1 MSEGL
6 NTRVIHHG
14 ESFAGDTGTVMPPIF
29 PTSTFAH
36 GNAGGFDYTR
46 SGNPNFRIL
55 DSVLASVE
63 GCAHATVFASG
74 VSAITA
80 VVSQLKQGDLV
91 LCEENLYGCTV
102 RLFEQVFAKF
112 GLKTAWA
119 DFTQPAALE
128 QIQAQTPAMVWLESP
143 TNPLLKVIDLEAVC
157 SVTQPL
163 GIPAVVDNTFAT
175 ALEQIQAQT
184 PAMVWLES
192 PTNPLLK
199 VIDLEAVCAIT
210 QPLGIPV
217 VVDNTFATAL
227 VQRPLDL
234 GATLSLTSTTK
245 YINGHSDALGGA
257 VCTNDH
263 EWHQKMVF
271 SQKALGLQP
280 SPFDCWLITRGIKTL
295 PLRLKQQMANAAA
308 LADQLADHA
317 KVNWVRYPHRS
328 DHPQHQVATRQMRAG
343 GAIVTVSFNASQEQ
357 TYALCKQLR
366 WFTMAE
372 SLGGIESLIC
382 HPATMTHAAVSAEV
396 KAKLGIDDGLVR
408 FSVGCEDLADL
419 QADLNQALE
428 LLV

>member
-1 MSEGL
+1 MQKPPDQQIPDAGL
-6 NTRVIHHG
+6 CTRVIHHG
-14 ESFAGDTGTVMPPIF
+14 TSFADDTGTVMPPIF

-55 DSVLASVE
+55 DAVLASVE
-63 GCAHATVFASG
+63 GCEYATVFGSG

-80 VVSQLKQGDLV
+80 VVSQLQQGDLV

-112 GLKTAWA
+112 GLRTQWV
-119 DFTQPAALE
+119 DFTQPDALNT
-128 QIQAQTPAMVWLESP
+128 IRESM
-143 TNPLLKVIDLEAVC
+143 
-157 SVTQPL
+157 
-163 GIPAVVDNTFAT
+163 
-175 ALEQIQAQT
+175 

-199 VIDLEAVCAIT
+199 VIDLEAVCAVT
-210 QPLGIPV
+210 QPLNIPV

-227 VQRPLDL
+227 VQKPLEL

-257 VCTNDH
+257 VCTNDPQ
-263 EWHQKMVF
+263 WHQKMVF

-295 PLRLKQQMANAAA
+295 PLRLRQQMANAAA
-308 LADQLADHA
+308 LADQLADHP
-317 KVNWVRYPHRS
+317 KVNWVRYPHRP
-328 DHPQHQVATRQMRAG
+328 DHPQHAVARRQMAAG
-343 GAIVTVSFNASQEQ
+343 GAIVTVSFAANQVQ
-357 TYALCKQLR
+357 TYALCKRLR

-382 HPATMTHAAVSAEV
+382 HPATMTHAAVSAEM

-408 FSVGCEDLADL
+408 FSVGCEDLVDL
-419 QADLNQALE
+419 QADLQQALE
-428 LLV
+428 LLA

>member
-1 MSEGL
+1 MNAGN

-14 ESFAGDTGTVMPPIF
+14 ISFAEDTGTVMPPIF

-36 GNAGGFDYTR
+36 GNQAGFDYTR

-55 DSVLASVE
+55 DRVLASVE
-63 GCAHATVFASG
+63 GCEHATVFASG

-112 GLKTAWA
+112 GLRTEWV
-119 DFTQPAALE
+119 DFTKPEALAAIGSK
-128 QIQAQTPAMVWLESP
+128 QPAMVWLESP
-143 TNPLLKVIDLEAVC
+143 TNPLLKVIDLQ
-157 SVTQPL
+157 S
-163 GIPAVVDNTFAT
+163 
-175 ALEQIQAQT
+175 
-184 PAMVWLES
+184 
-192 PTNPLLK
+192 
-199 VIDLEAVCAIT
+199 VCAVT

-227 VQRPLDL
+227 VQRPLKL

-257 VCTNDH
+257 VCTNDS

-308 LADQLADHA
+308 LADQLASHS
-317 KVNWVRYPHRS
+317 KVNWVRYPHRT
-328 DHPQHQVATRQMRAG
+328 DHPQHAVALRQMAAG
-343 GAIVTVSFNASQEQ
+343 GAIVTVSFNANQEE
-357 TYALCKQLR
+357 TYALCKCLR

-382 HPATMTHAAVSAEV
+382 HPATMTHAAVSADM

-408 FSVGCEDLADL
+408 LSVGCEDLEDL
-419 QADLNQALE
+419 QTDLQQALR
-428 LLV
+428 LLA

>member
-1 MSEGL
+1 MNAGN

-14 ESFAGDTGTVMPPIF
+14 ISFAEDTGTVMPPIF

-36 GNAGGFDYTR
+36 GNQAGFDYTR

-55 DSVLASVE
+55 DRVLASLE
-63 GCAHATVFASG
+63 GCEHATVFASG

-112 GLKTAWA
+112 GLRTEWV
-119 DFTQPAALE
+119 DFTKPEALAAIGSK
-128 QIQAQTPAMVWLESP
+128 QPAMVWLESP
-143 TNPLLKVIDLEAVC
+143 TNPLLKVIDL
-157 SVTQPL
+157 Q
-163 GIPAVVDNTFAT
+163 
-175 ALEQIQAQT
+175 
-184 PAMVWLES
+184 
-192 PTNPLLK
+192 
-199 VIDLEAVCAIT
+199 AVCAVT

-227 VQRPLDL
+227 VQRPLEL

-257 VCTNDH
+257 VCTNDS

-295 PLRLKQQMANAAA
+295 PLRLKQQMTNAAA
-308 LADQLADHA
+308 LADQLASHP
-317 KVNWVRYPHRS
+317 KVNWVRYPHRT
-328 DHPQHQVATRQMRAG
+328 DHPQHAVALRQMAAG
-343 GAIVTVSFNASQEQ
+343 GAIVTVSFNANQEE
-357 TYALCKQLR
+357 TYALCKCLR

-382 HPATMTHAAVSAEV
+382 HPATMTHAAVSADM

-408 FSVGCEDLADL
+408 LSVGCEDLEDL
-419 QADLNQALE
+419 QSDLQQALR

>member
-1 MSEGL
+1 MQKPPDQQIPDAGL
-6 NTRVIHHG
+6 CTRVIHHG
-14 ESFAGDTGTVMPPIF
+14 TSFADDTGTVMPPIF

-55 DSVLASVE
+55 DAVLASVE
-63 GCAHATVFASG
+63 GCEYATVFGSG

-80 VVSQLKQGDLV
+80 VVSQLQQGDLV

-112 GLKTAWA
+112 GLRTQWV
-119 DFTQPAALE
+119 DFTQPDALNS
-128 QIQAQTPAMVWLESP
+128 IRESM
-143 TNPLLKVIDLEAVC
+143 
-157 SVTQPL
+157 
-163 GIPAVVDNTFAT
+163 
-175 ALEQIQAQT
+175 

-199 VIDLEAVCAIT
+199 VIDLEAVCAVT
-210 QPLGIPV
+210 QPLNIPV

-227 VQRPLDL
+227 VQKPLEL

-257 VCTNDH
+257 VCTNDPQ
-263 EWHQKMVF
+263 WHQKMVF

-295 PLRLKQQMANAAA
+295 PLRLRQQMTNAAA
-308 LADQLADHA
+308 LADQLADHP
-317 KVNWVRYPHRS
+317 KVNWVRYPHRP
-328 DHPQHQVATRQMRAG
+328 DHPQHAVAKRQMAAG
-343 GAIVTVSFNASQEQ
+343 GAIVTVSFAANQVQ
-357 TYALCKQLR
+357 TYALCKRLR

-382 HPATMTHAAVSAEV
+382 HPATMTHAAVSAEM

-408 FSVGCEDLADL
+408 FSVGCEDLVDL
-419 QADLNQALE
+419 QTDLQQALE
-428 LLV
+428 LLA

>member
-1 MSEGL
+1 
-6 NTRVIHHG
+6 
-14 ESFAGDTGTVMPPIF
+14 MPPIF
-29 PTSTFAH
+29 TSSTFAH
-36 GNAGGFDYTR
+36 GNPQGFDYTR

-55 DSVLASVE
+55 EGVLASVE
-63 GCAHATVFASG
+63 HCEHATVFGSG

-80 VVSQLKQGDLV
+80 IASSLSQGDLV

-112 GLKTAWA
+112 GLRTQWV

-128 QIQAQTPAMVWLESP
+128 SIRSSQ
-143 TNPLLKVIDLEAVC
+143 
-157 SVTQPL
+157 
-163 GIPAVVDNTFAT
+163 
-175 ALEQIQAQT
+175 

-210 QPLGIPV
+210 QHLGIPV

-257 VCTNDH
+257 VCTNDP

-308 LADQLADHA
+308 LADQLAGHA

-357 TYALCKQLR
+357 TYAFCKQLR

-419 QADLNQALE
+419 QADLEQALE
-428 LLV
+428 LLA

>member
-1 MSEGL
+1 
-6 NTRVIHHG
+6 
-14 ESFAGDTGTVMPPIF
+14 
-29 PTSTFAH
+29 
-36 GNAGGFDYTR
+36 
-46 SGNPNFRIL
+46 
-55 DSVLASVE
+55 ASVE
-63 GCAHATVFASG
+63 GCEHATVFASG

-80 VVSQLKQGDLV
+80 VVSQLSQGDLV

-112 GLKTAWA
+112 GLRTQWV
-119 DFTQPAALE
+119 DFTQPDAL
-128 QIQAQTPAMVWLESP
+128 T
-143 TNPLLKVIDLEAVC
+143 VIR
-157 SVTQPL
+157 
-163 GIPAVVDNTFAT
+163 DN
-175 ALEQIQAQT
+175 Q

-199 VIDLEAVCAIT
+199 VIDLEAVCAVT

-227 VQRPLDL
+227 VQRPLEL

-257 VCTNDH
+257 VCTNDP

-295 PLRLKQQMANAAA
+295 PLRLRQQMANAAA
-308 LADQLADHA
+308 LANQLADHP
-317 KVNWVRYPHRS
+317 KVNWVRYPHRP
-328 DHPQHQVATRQMRAG
+328 DHPQHAVARRQMAAG
-343 GAIVTVSFNASQEQ
+343 GAIVTVSFQATQEQ
-357 TYALCKQLR
+357 TYAVCKQLQ

-382 HPATMTHAAVSAEV
+382 HPATMTHAAVSADV

-419 QADLNQALE
+419 QADLHQALE
-428 LLV
+428 LLA

>member
-1 MSEGL
+1 MQKPPDQQIPDAGL
-6 NTRVIHHG
+6 CTRVIHHG
-14 ESFAGDTGTVMPPIF
+14 TSFADDTGTVMPPIF

-55 DSVLASVE
+55 DAVLASVE
-63 GCAHATVFASG
+63 GCEHATVFGSG

-80 VVSQLKQGDLV
+80 VVSQLQQGDLV

-112 GLKTAWA
+112 GLRTQWV
-119 DFTQPAALE
+119 DFTQPDALNS
-128 QIQAQTPAMVWLESP
+128 IRESM
-143 TNPLLKVIDLEAVC
+143 
-157 SVTQPL
+157 
-163 GIPAVVDNTFAT
+163 
-175 ALEQIQAQT
+175 

-199 VIDLEAVCAIT
+199 VIDLEAVCAVT
-210 QPLGIPV
+210 QPLNIPV

-227 VQRPLDL
+227 VQKPLEL

-257 VCTNDH
+257 VCTNDPQ
-263 EWHQKMVF
+263 WHQNMVF

-295 PLRLKQQMANAAA
+295 PLRLRQQMSNAAA
-308 LADQLADHA
+308 LADQLADHP
-317 KVNWVRYPHRS
+317 KVNWVRYPHRP
-328 DHPQHQVATRQMRAG
+328 DHPQHAVAKRQMASG
-343 GAIVTVSFNASQEQ
+343 GAIVTVSFAANQVQ
-357 TYALCKQLR
+357 TYALCKRLR

-382 HPATMTHAAVSAEV
+382 HPATMTHAAVSAEM

-408 FSVGCEDLADL
+408 FSVGCEDLVDL
-419 QADLNQALE
+419 QADLQQALE
-428 LLV
+428 LLA

>member
-1 MSEGL
+1 MIDAAVTNPVSEPGANPPAVGV

-14 ESFAGDTGTVMPPIF
+14 ESFAGETGSVMPPIF

-63 GCAHATVFASG
+63 GCDHATVFGSG

-112 GLKTAWA
+112 GLRTEWV
-119 DFTQPAALE
+119 DFTKPEALDSIRNS
-128 QIQAQTPAMVWLESP
+128 QPAMVWLESP
-143 TNPLLKVIDLEAVC
+143 TNPLLKVIDL
-157 SVTQPL
+157 Q
-163 GIPAVVDNTFAT
+163 
-175 ALEQIQAQT
+175 
-184 PAMVWLES
+184 
-192 PTNPLLK
+192 
-199 VIDLEAVCAIT
+199 AVCAVS

-217 VVDNTFATAL
+217 LVDNTFATAL

-245 YINGHSDALGGA
+245 YINGHSDALGGV
-257 VCTNDH
+257 VCTNDPD
-263 EWHQKMVF
+263 WHQKMVF

-308 LADQLADHA
+308 LADQLALHP
-317 KVNWVRYPHRS
+317 KVEWVRYPHRN
-328 DHPQHQVATRQMRAG
+328 DHPQHALAQRQMKGG
-343 GAIVTVSFNASQEQ
+343 GAIVTVSFQASQEE
-357 TYALCKQLR
+357 TYRLCKQLK

-408 FSVGCEDLADL
+408 FSVGCEDLVDL
-419 QADLNQALE
+419 QADLAQALE
-428 LLV
+428 LLA

>member
-1 MSEGL
+1 MQKPTDQQIPDAGL
-6 NTRVIHHG
+6 CTRVIHHG
-14 ESFAGDTGTVMPPIF
+14 TSFADDTGTVMPPIF

-55 DSVLASVE
+55 DAVLASVE
-63 GCAHATVFASG
+63 GCEHATVFGSG

-80 VVSQLKQGDLV
+80 VVSQLQQGDLV

-112 GLKTAWA
+112 GLRTQWV
-119 DFTQPAALE
+119 DFTQPDALNS
-128 QIQAQTPAMVWLESP
+128 IRESM
-143 TNPLLKVIDLEAVC
+143 
-157 SVTQPL
+157 
-163 GIPAVVDNTFAT
+163 
-175 ALEQIQAQT
+175 

-199 VIDLEAVCAIT
+199 VIDLEAVCAVT
-210 QPLGIPV
+210 QPLDIPV

-227 VQRPLDL
+227 VQKPLEL

-257 VCTNDH
+257 VCTNDPQ
-263 EWHQKMVF
+263 WHQKMVF

-295 PLRLKQQMANAAA
+295 PLRLRQQMANAAA
-308 LADQLADHA
+308 LADQLADHP
-317 KVNWVRYPHRS
+317 KVNWVRYPHRQ
-328 DHPQHQVATRQMRAG
+328 DHPQHTVAKRQMAAG
-343 GAIVTVSFNASQEQ
+343 GAIVTVSFAANQVQ
-357 TYALCKQLR
+357 TYALCKRLR

-382 HPATMTHAAVSAEV
+382 HPATMTHAAVSAEM

-408 FSVGCEDLADL
+408 FSVGCEDLVDL
-419 QADLNQALE
+419 QADLQQALE
-428 LLV
+428 LLA

>member
-1 MSEGL
+1 MNAGN

-14 ESFAGDTGTVMPPIF
+14 ISFAEDTGTVMPPIF

-36 GNAGGFDYTR
+36 GNQAGFDYTR

-55 DSVLASVE
+55 DGVLASLE
-63 GCAHATVFASG
+63 GCEHATVFASG

-112 GLKTAWA
+112 GLRTEWV
-119 DFTQPAALE
+119 DFTKPETLAAIGSK
-128 QIQAQTPAMVWLESP
+128 QPAMVWLESP
-143 TNPLLKVIDLEAVC
+143 TNPLLKVIDLQAVC
-157 SVTQPL
+157 SV
-163 GIPAVVDNTFAT
+163 
-175 ALEQIQAQT
+175 
-184 PAMVWLES
+184 
-192 PTNPLLK
+192 
-199 VIDLEAVCAIT
+199 T

-227 VQRPLDL
+227 VQRPLEL

-257 VCTNDH
+257 VCTNDS

-308 LADQLADHA
+308 LADQLASHS
-317 KVNWVRYPHRS
+317 KVNWVRYPHRT
-328 DHPQHQVATRQMRAG
+328 DHPQHAVALKQMAAG
-343 GAIVTVSFNASQEQ
+343 GAIVTASFKANQEQ
-357 TYALCKQLR
+357 TYALCKCLR

-382 HPATMTHAAVSAEV
+382 HPATMTHAAVSTEM

-408 FSVGCEDLADL
+408 FSVGCEDLEDL
-419 QADLNQALE
+419 ETDLEQALR
-428 LLV
+428 LLA